1 MTREE
6 ALKYVLKDYN
16 KKIEKINSRLA
27 EDYKN
32 YKEEGKF
39 LYFKNKKSFND
50 SVKRV
55 RKLIKVISTLND
67 ILEKEK

>member
-16 KKIEKINSRLA
+16 KKIEKINSRLS

-39 LYFKNKKSFND
+39 RYFKNKKSFND